1 MIGYLS
7 LMQYDL
13 AAGIHWYGTLRIKDQ
28 ERGHHDVKHVL
39 NAATAR
45 RLNKDD
51 RHRGDG
57 PTYRAGQE
65 TQRFTTKGSCH
76 AAGITLAKSLGCKW
90 LFEGSSA
97 VCDPQH
103 VIYGPDEAVVTQLNA
118 LWQEAEA
125 NDGWDGNNKTMQ
137 SICDRWD
144 ALWKPIYK
152 GAA

>member
-13 AAGIHWYGTLRIKDQ
+13 AAGIHWYATLRMKNGG
-28 ERGHHDVKHVL
+28 GHHDVKHTID
-39 NAATAR
+39 AATAR

-57 PTYRAGQE
+57 PTYKPGYE
-65 TQRFTTKGSCH
+65 TQRFVTEASCL
-76 AAGITLAKSLGCKW
+76 ATGVALAKSLGCTW
-90 LFEGSSA
+90 LFKGSNA
-97 VCDPQH
+97 VCDPQQ
-103 VIYGPDEAVVTQLNA
+103 VLFGPEPLKTELNK

-125 NDGWDGNNKTMQ
+125 INGWDGHEKDKMQ

-144 ALWKPIYK
+144 ALWKPVYK